1 MLVTEAGDISQN
13 IVETRKR
20 LLDAALAHVPFDGWS
35 HATLATAAAEAGVSP
50 AVARAA
56 FPRGGVDMALAFHRR
71 GDAAM
76 VERLTHTDLSGLR
89 FRDRIATAVRFRL
102 EAVAEHKEAVRRGA
116 TLFAL
121 PVYAPEAASAVWKT
135 ADAIWTALGDASADH
150 SWYTKRATL
159 AGVISS
165 TLLYWLGDDSP
176 DSAATWEFLDRRIE
190 NVMTFE
196 QMKGKFLATP
206 LGRMMEKGPLRL
218 LDHIRAPDPSF
229 RTTAPG
235 WIRR

>member
-1 MLVTEAGDISQN
+1 VTEAGDTSQS
-13 IVETRKR
+13 IVEMRER

-35 HATLATAAAEAGVSP
+35 QATLATAAAEADVSP

-56 FPRGGVDMALAFHRR
+56 FPRGGLDMALAFHRR
-71 GDAAM
+71 ADAAM
-76 VERLTHTDLSGLR
+76 VERLAKADLSGLR
-89 FRDRIATAVRFRL
+89 FRDRIATAVRLRL

-121 PVYAPEAASAVWKT
+121 PVYAPEGAAAVWRT
-135 ADAIWTALGDASADH
+135 ADAIWTALGDTAADCN
-150 SWYTKRATL
+150 WYTKRATL

-165 TLLYWLGDDSP
+165 TVLYWLGDDSP

-196 QMKGKFLATP
+196 QIKGKFLATQ

-218 LDHIRAPDPSF
+218 LDHVRPPDPSF

>member
-1 MLVTEAGDISQN
+1 MTEAADTSQS
-13 IVETRKR
+13 IVETRER
-20 LLDAALAHVPFDGWS
+20 LLEAALAHVPFDGWS
-35 HATLATAAAEAGVSP
+35 QASLAAAAADAGVSP

-76 VERLTHTDLSGLR
+76 LERLAQTDLSGLR
-89 FRDRIATAVRFRL
+89 FRDRIAAAVRFRL
-102 EAVAEHKEAVRRGA
+102 EAVADHKEAVRRGA

-121 PVYAPEAASAVWKT
+121 PVYAPDGAAAIWQT
-135 ADAIWTALGDASADH
+135 ADAIWTALGDSSADYN
-150 SWYTKRATL
+150 WYTKRATL
-159 AGVISS
+159 SGVISS
-165 TLLYWLGDDSP
+165 TVLYWLGDDSP
-176 DSAATWEFLDRRIE
+176 DHSATWNFLDRRIE

-196 QMKGKFLATP
+196 QIKGKFLATP

-218 LDHIRAPDPSF
+218 LDHIRPPDPSF